1 MSDADPIARAI
12 AALTEAARG
21 TRTIGA
27 GTPNEHQEPA
37 DFGEIACYVLTAVAA
52 NIGSTEGL
60 LAGRPGSWEAD
71 YVRQIIN
78 STAGIEDAALLAYR
92 TEPFVLRVDA
102 EGDFDDF
109 GLTDLYEEAAAAV
122 DRAYDEAD
130 EALRAEFSTDA
141 EKERLSNLQAR
152 FDESPRPYLPG
163 GPGKTTASAEALAL
177 LTEAKQ
183 MHDDAH
189 RRAVEAGSAH
199 VDALAAAAA
208 QRDALSALWESD
220 KANYTE
226 ACRQTAQWYVEG
238 RGARVGVE
246 LRDDHLDYSLIEWD
260 LQDHVRQNAPLPMTG
275 AAPDWSEGT
284 PADALRRAGLT
295 YSARLGA

>member
-78 STAGIEDAALLAYR
+78 STAGTEDAALLAYR

-122 DRAYDEAD
+122 DRAYEEAD
-130 EALRAEFSTDA
+130 AALHAEFSTDA
-141 EKERLSNLQAR
+141 EKERLRAIQRAV
-152 FDESPRPYLPG
+152 DEDPRASLPLM
-163 GPGKTTASAEALAL
+163 KEAQQMAE
-177 LTEAKQ
+177 EAE
-183 MHDDAH
+183 
-189 RRAVEAGSAH
+189 RRAAEAGSPHLA
-199 VDALAAAAA
+199 ALAAAKA
-208 QRDALSALWESD
+208 QSDALSALLEAD
-220 KANYTE
+220 HAAYTE
-226 ACRQTAQWYVEG
+226 ACRQTAQRYVEG

-295 YSARLGA
+295 YTARLNTSR